1 MNKIVYSLLAIPV
14 VFLLSSTSY
23 AAQEKHSTTQV
34 SMSSNAYSQFSIP
47 FALTVK
53 EWDRGYGEA
62 GVTGPFFLAKG
73 GTVTVTFD
81 KHVDTLGWYLLNS
94 NRYGAE
100 KIFPKGST
108 VTVPRNS
115 HWIVLLQNSGINPV
129 TISDNV
135 TIH

>member
-1 MNKIVYSLLAIPV
+1 MRKIVCSLLAVPI

-23 AAQEKHSTTQV
+23 AALDKHSTTKV
-34 SMSSNAYSQFSIP
+34 TISSNAYSQYSIP

-53 EWDRGYGEA
+53 EWDRGYGET

-73 GTVTVTFD
+73 GNVTVTFD
-81 KHVDTLGWYLLNS
+81 KKVDALGWYLLNA
-94 NRYGAE
+94 NTYGAE
-100 KIFPKGST
+100 KIYPKDST

-115 HWIVLLQNSGINPV
+115 HWIVILQNSSIKPV
-129 TISDNV
+129 TISGNV

>member
-73 GTVTVTFD
+73 GTVTV
-81 KHVDTLGWYLLNS
+81 
-94 NRYGAE
+94 
-100 KIFPKGST
+100 
-108 VTVPRNS
+108 PRNS

-129 TISDNV
+129 TISGNV

>member
-1 MNKIVYSLLAIPV
+1 MHKIVCSLLAVPL

-23 AAQEKHSTTQV
+23 AALDKHSTTKV
-34 SMSSNAYSQFSIP
+34 TISSNAYSQYSIP

-73 GTVTVTFD
+73 GSVTVTFD
-81 KHVDTLGWYLLNS
+81 KKVDSLGWYLLNA
-94 NRYGAE
+94 NTYGAE
-100 KIFPKGST
+100 KIYPKGST
-108 VTVPRNS
+108 VTVPRHS
-115 HWIVLLQNSGINPV
+115 HWIVILQNASIKPV
-129 TISDNV
+129 PITGNV